1 MNHKLL
7 LRRASKFLTPEGH
20 IKRRMWQERGGT
32 LDKMLIILPEL
43 KVVYT
48 SIPKAANSTIKKCLW
63 AASGVSIEGKN
74 INSSI
79 FKNPGPSRPVSAFDD
94 GELEIIFHSDEW
106 FRFSFV
112 RNPYTR
118 LLSAYKDKILGLG
131 NTRKHNSFLKKI
143 QWHSSQPP
151 TFEQFITAITNQSD
165 DAMDWHWMPQSRL
178 IMADIIE
185 YDFIGKLESYN
196 EDMRTVLTR
205 LNTSPD
211 IIDETLSVSLNKTRS
226 KDDIE
231 SPISQATA
239 ELIQHR
245 FPDDFKNFGYDIES
259 FRDIN

>member
-1 MNHKLL
+1 
-7 LRRASKFLTPEGH
+7 
-20 IKRRMWQERGGT
+20 MWQERGGT

-48 SIPKAANSTIKKCLW
+48 SVPKAANSTIKKCLW
-63 AASGVSIEGKN
+63 SASGISIEGKN

-79 FKNPGPSRPVSAFDD
+79 FKNPGPSRPVSTIDD
-94 GELEIIFHSDEW
+94 NELETIFHSDDW

-131 NTRKHNSFLKKI
+131 NPRKHNTFLKKI
-143 QWHSSQPP
+143 HWQSSQPP
-151 TFEQFITAITNQSD
+151 TFEDFISAISSQSD

-178 IMADIIE
+178 IMSDIIK
-185 YDFIGKLESYN
+185 YDFIGKLENYN

-211 IIDETLSVSLNKTRS
+211 IIDESLSVSLNKTRN
-226 KDDIE
+226 KTRNELQI
-231 SPISQATA
+231 SPGTA
-239 ELIQHR
+239 EIIQRR
-245 FPDDFKNFGYDIES
+245 FTDDFKDFGYDIDS
-259 FRDIN
+259 YKNLN